1 MKSRR
6 NKTGFTLIE
15 VLLALAIASLVL
27 IAATSLLVTLSR
39 AWAER
44 PAAREAFDAHVN
56 GVARF
61 LTSTLAK
68 AVPSPLLPKEPA
80 IRLDH
85 PIGHDEIEAPLIS
98 FSLKEAP
105 PVLYWPREATAG
117 VTCFLFFEEDEGLSV
132 LWFSNLQEME
142 PGDKGNLVLKEE
154 DELFKTLLSPLVARI
169 SYCYYGEEEDPPEAE
184 KEWRE
189 EDELEENLAADKYRM
204 PSFVKLFFEHDDA
217 YRTITIPIE
226 KPSPNGI
233 RAETN

>member
-1 MKSRR
+1 MRKRPAY
-6 NKTGFTLIE
+6 KGFTLIE
-15 VLLALAIASLVL
+15 VLLALAVASLIL

-61 LTSTLAK
+61 LTTTLSK
-68 AVPSPLLPKEPA
+68 AVPTPLLPNEPA
-80 IRLDH
+80 IRLDR
-85 PIGHDEIEAPLIS
+85 PIGLDEIDAPLIS
-98 FSLKEAP
+98 FSLKDAP

-117 VTCFLFFEEDEGLSV
+117 VTCFLSFDEEEGLSI
-132 LWFSNLQEME
+132 LWFSSLQEME
-142 PGDKGNLVLKEE
+142 PDAGGKLALKDE
-154 DELFKTLLSPLVARI
+154 DQLFKTLLSPLVSQV
-169 SYCYYGEEEDPPEAE
+169 SYCYYGEEDDPPEAE

-204 PSFVKLFFEHDDA
+204 PTFLKLFFQNDDA
-217 YRTITIPIE
+217 ERIITIPIE

-233 RAETN
+233 RAEAN